1 MTTSADTRKT
11 VMLFDVDGT
20 LTKPRNKVTPEM
32 TEFLAELRKRAVV
45 GIVGGSDYVK
55 ICEQMGSDIASRVDY
70 LFAENGLTAYRDGKL
85 FAVESI
91 KNFLGEEKL
100 KCFINFCLHYIA
112 DLDIP
117 IKRGTFIEFRNGMLN
132 VSPIG
137 RNCSQEEREA
147 FFEYDKTAKIREK
160 MVAACREKFADYG
173 LQFSIGGQVSFD
185 VFPKGWDKTY
195 CLRFL
200 TEYKDI
206 HFFGDRTMPV
216 CILPTTFFY
225 LTMLVFTHPSSLV
238 TGRKRLRDLLASRSL
253 WSQRDRPRQHHG
265 DHPQDGLLGIPSSL
279 PHPSH
284 PLIGPN
290 PWGTSHKLPSSSVNI
305 AFNQTFWRL

>member
-1 MTTSADTRKT
+1 
-11 VMLFDVDGT
+11 MLFDVDGT

-137 RNCSQEEREA
+137 RNCTQEEREA
-147 FFEYDKTAKIREK
+147 FFEFDKTAKIREK

-216 CILPTTFFY
+216 CIHPFHSFSPSSFSLDISFHTSHHRAETTMRSIRTLRSLATVSQAPTT
-225 LTMLVFTHPSSLV
+225 PWRSSARWFSETLSFSIIFILSSTQLMGGHRNLQV
-238 TGRKRLRDLLASRSL
+238 L
-253 WSQRDRPRQHHG
+253 QH
-265 DHPQDGLLGIPSSL
+265 
-279 PHPSH
+279 
-284 PLIGPN
+284 
-290 PWGTSHKLPSSSVNI
+290 TI

>member
-1 MTTSADTRKT
+1 MSTETDTRKT

-216 CILPTTFFY
+216 CLSFLNLSSF
-225 LTMLVFTHPSSLV
+225 LKPSSD
-238 TGRKRLRDLLASRSL
+238 TFT
-253 WSQRDRPRQHHG
+253 
-265 DHPQDGLLGIPSSL
+265 I
-279 PHPSH
+279 
-284 PLIGPN
+284 
-290 PWGTSHKLPSSSVNI
+290 SSVFAHHRAETTTRSTRI
-305 AFNQTFWRL
+305 LQSLATA